1 MSDGEDAAK
10 IKELWGRLE
19 GYEHDPDDPDFLLR
33 RYWIARDWDVSV
45 AEKQLKDTLQLRRE
59 TKPQHVV
66 CAFCQKTPGGHAMR
80 QVGFDKSGRS
90 VIYLCLAQCCTN
102 HQPVESAIQHQVYL
116 LENAVRVS
124 KHGTYSFLWVIDL
137 KGMKITSCHPRL
149 ALAVE
154 HIVSNHYPE
163 RLGAC
168 IVVNQEMLF
177 QTVWVAV
184 RGVIHART
192 AAKLHIHRH
201 FQKVEEVFTEL
212 FPDELKRWL
221 LE

>member
-1 MSDGEDAAK
+1 
-10 IKELWGRLE
+10 
-19 GYEHDPDDPDFLLR
+19 
-33 RYWIARDWDVSV
+33 
-45 AEKQLKDTLQLRRE
+45 
-59 TKPQHVV
+59 
-66 CAFCQKTPGGHAMR
+66 
-80 QVGFDKSGRS
+80 
-90 VIYLCLAQCCTN
+90 
-102 HQPVESAIQHQVYL
+102 
-116 LENAVRVS
+116 
-124 KHGTYSFLWVIDL
+124 
-137 KGMKITSCHPRL
+137 MKITSCHPRL